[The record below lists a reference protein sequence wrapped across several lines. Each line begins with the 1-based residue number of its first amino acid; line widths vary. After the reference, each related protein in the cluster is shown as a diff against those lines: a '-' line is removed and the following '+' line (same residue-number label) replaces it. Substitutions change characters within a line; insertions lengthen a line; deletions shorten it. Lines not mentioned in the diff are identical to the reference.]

1 MLPLRRTAST
11 PNLCVCV
18 ARWITRWLG
27 PDLSLGP
34 SVIASKFSYRPP
46 VNALRN
52 GSLRALIFDMDG
64 TLTDS
69 DPLHR
74 LAFDMA
80 LAPYGQAMPEERFRK
95 AISGRPNAEI
105 GRILFPAASEAEHL
119 QFSREKEQLFRD
131 LATALLP
138 LNGPIRLLD
147 WAGGEGLLLGMVT
160 NAPRENATHMLEALG
175 LQGRFSTVVL
185 GEEVLRPKPDPL
197 PYRTALEWLG
207 IEAEE
212 AVAFEDSVPGVQSAT
227 GAGLLT
233 FGVLTTQ
240 PAEVLTAAGARY
252 VIRDFE
258 DPVLLTRLRGAVS
271 AK

>member
-1 MLPLRRTAST
+1 M
-11 PNLCVCV
+11 
-18 ARWITRWLG
+18 
-27 PDLSLGP
+27 
-34 SVIASKFSYRPP
+34 
-46 VNALRN
+46 NALRN
-52 GSLRALIFDMDG
+52 GALRALIFDMDG

-74 LAFDMA
+74 LAFDKA
-80 LAPYGQAMPEERFRK
+80 LAPYGQAMPEERFRE

-105 GRILFPAASEAEHL
+105 GRILFPNASEAEHL
-119 QFSREKEQLFRD
+119 QFSRKKEQLFRD

-138 LNGPIRLLD
+138 LSGLIGLLD
-147 WAGGEGLLLGMVT
+147 WAREEGLSLAMVT
-160 NAPRENATHMLEALG
+160 NAPRENATHMLEALR
-175 LQGRFSTVVL
+175 LQGRFSAVVF

-197 PYRTALEWLG
+197 PYRMALERLG
-207 IEAEE
+207 IEADE
-212 AVAFEDSVPGVQSAT
+212 AVAFEDSVPGVQSAA